1 MSLYNAG
8 TIAKTTA
15 TAIPRVVQSDR
26 EQIEALFDRLHH
38 AYYDHNADAIIA
50 AYTHDAIIYDL
61 APPLAHRG
69 LDEKSLSNWLATW
82 DGPLEMTMQDFDIT
96 IDENLAV
103 ATALSKMQGTQKGES
118 KTLWLR
124 TTWALRKIHGQWLI
138 SHDHASVPFLMDG
151 SFKAAIDLTPD
162 SH

>member
-1 MSLYNAG
+1 MSLS
-8 TIAKTTA
+8 IAKTPTGVPV
-15 TAIPRVVQSDR
+15 AIMQSDR
-26 EQIEALFDRLHH
+26 MQIEALFDQLQR
-38 AYYDHNADAIIA
+38 AYHVHNADAIIA
-50 AYTHDAIIYDL
+50 AYTRDAIIYDL

-69 LDEKSLSNWLATW
+69 LDEKSLSSWLDTW
-82 DGPLEMTMQDFDIT
+82 EGPLEMTMQDFDIT

-124 TTWALRKIHGQWLI
+124 TTFALRKLHGQWLI
-138 SHDHASVPFLMDG
+138 AHDHASVPFLMDG

>member
-15 TAIPRVVQSDR
+15 TVLPRVVQSDR
-26 EQIEALFDRLHH
+26 EQIEALFDQLHH
-38 AYYDHNADAIIA
+38 AYRDHNADAIIA

-69 LDEKSLSNWLATW
+69 LDEKSLTQWLATW
-82 DGPLEMTMQDFDIT
+82 DGPLEMDMQDFDIT

-103 ATALSKMQGTQKGES
+103 ATALSKMQGTQQNEPRK
-118 KTLWLR
+118 LWLR

-151 SFKAAIDLTPD
+151 SFKAAINLTPD